1 MVDVILGTILFGGG
15 MLFLLAISPAGRAI
29 AERIRRG
36 GRGGPDATFARL
48 EESQMAIIEEVEALR
63 TDLADVHER
72 LDFAERILLK
82 GRDEGMLAPGRGPES
97 GASS

>member
-1 MVDVILGTILFGGG
+1 M
-15 MLFLLAISPAGRAI
+15 S
-29 AERIRRG
+29 
-36 GRGGPDATFARL
+36 GPDATSARL

-63 TDLADVHER
+63 RDLADVHER

-82 GRDEGMLAPGRGPES
+82 GRDEGMLAPGRAPES